1 MCGIAGLIQD
11 KDKNIDNT
19 LINMMIVNLRHRGI
33 DNEGCWIDKN
43 VALGHT
49 RLSIIDLS
57 DNSLQP
63 MQSNNSRYVLVY
75 NGEIYNY
82 RELRSEL
89 EKNGFTFKSSG
100 DTEVVLTSLTFW
112 GKKAL
117 LKFNGMFALSFYD
130 RLTSTMIIARDRY
143 GIKPLYYTLLEN
155 NTFVFASEEKAIK
168 NLSSYQIKLDELAL
182 VEYFTFQNIFSD
194 RTFYSGVH
202 LLNPG
207 CYLEVDTNNINAN
220 FKPQTYWDFN
230 FTGKNESVN
239 EVEYEEE
246 LARLLNQSVKRQLV
260 SDVEVGSYL
269 SSGIDSGIVTSFA
282 SENAANLKTFTVGFD
297 MSNITGAELGFDER
311 NFANLLS
318 KEMKTDHYEFEI
330 NSKNMESSVDEL
342 THCLDT
348 PRVGQSY
355 PNLYAAKLA
364 KSKVKVVLSG
374 TGGDEIFAGY
384 PWRYYQGQP
393 GQQFQNY
400 VDSYYSSWQRL
411 ISDDSKENF
420 FNPIWANVKDLDT
433 REIFSKVLNQQQ
445 SEILDESS
453 FLNKA
458 LYLECKT
465 FLHGLLNIEDKIH
478 MANSIENRVP
488 FLDNDVIEFA
498 MSCPTSL
505 KLKNLK
511 KHFSIDENIVGDK
524 KLIYYDNSQ
533 DGKIILRS
541 IYKNRIGELDK
552 GLKKQGFT
560 GPDSTWFKSQS
571 ADLIQDILLDRN
583 CAIYNYI
590 DFHTVS
596 KLIRQHTSG
605 HVNRRLL
612 IWSLLSFNSWI
623 NLNL

>member
-1 MCGIAGLIQD
+1 MCGIAGLIQN
-11 KDKNIDNT
+11 KNQIIEKES
-19 LINMMIVNLRHRGI
+19 INLMITNLRHRGI
-33 DNEGCWIDKN
+33 DNEGCWIDQN
-43 VALGHT
+43 IALGHT

-57 DNSLQP
+57 NKSLQP
-63 MQSNNSRYVLVY
+63 MKSNNSRYILVY

-89 EKNGFTFKSSG
+89 EKNGFIFKSNG
-100 DTEVVLTSLTFW
+100 DTEVVLNSLIYW
-112 GKKAL
+112 GKRAL
-117 LKFNGMFALSFYD
+117 LKFNGMFALSLYD
-130 RLTSTMIIARDRY
+130 RATSKLIIARDRY
-143 GIKPLYYTLLEN
+143 GIKPLYYAILQDN
-155 NTFVFASEEKAIK
+155 SFVFASEEKAIK
-168 NLSSYQIKLDELAL
+168 NLPNYQVKLDELAL
-182 VEYFTFQNIFSD
+182 IEYFTFQNIFSD
-194 RTFYSGVH
+194 RTFYSGIN

-207 CYLEVDTNNINAN
+207 SFLEIDTDNLNPNL
-220 FKPQTYWDFN
+220 KPQTYWDFD
-230 FTGKNESVN
+230 FTGKNEVVN
-239 EVEYEEE
+239 ALEYEEQ
-246 LARLLNQSVKRQLV
+246 LAFLLSQSVRRQLV

-269 SSGIDSGIVTSFA
+269 SSGVDSGIVASFA
-282 SENAANLKTFTVGFD
+282 SEYNARLKTFTVGFD
-297 MSNITGAELGFDER
+297 LSDITGTELGFDER
-311 NFANLLS
+311 NIANIIS
-318 KEMKTDHYEFEI
+318 KEINTDHYEFEI
-330 NSKNMESSVDEL
+330 NVQHMESSIDEL
-342 THCLDT
+342 TFYLDT

-364 KSKVKVVLSG
+364 SSKVKVVLSG

-393 GQQFQNY
+393 GLQFQDY

-411 ISDDSKENF
+411 ISDETKRDF
-420 FNPIWANVKDLDT
+420 FKPIWASVKDYDT

-445 SEILDESS
+445 SEIIDESS

-488 FLDNDVIEFA
+488 FLDNDVVDFA
-498 MSCPTSL
+498 MSCPTNL

-511 KHFSIDENIVGDK
+511 KHFSIDENIIGDK
-524 KLIYYDNSQ
+524 KSIYYDNLK

-541 IYKNRIGELDK
+541 IYKNKIGNLDK

-571 ADLIQDILLDRN
+571 ASFIQNILLDKN
-583 CAIYNYI
+583 CSIYDFI
-590 DFHTVS
+590 DFSTARE
-596 KLIRQHTSG
+596 LIHQHTSG
-605 HVNRRLL
+605 VVNRRLL

-623 NLNL
+623 NYNL

>member
-1 MCGIAGLIQD
+1 MCGIAGIIQD
-11 KDKNIDNT
+11 KDRNFDKE
-19 LINMMIVNLRHRGI
+19 LINQMIVNLRHRGI
-33 DNEGCWIDKN
+33 DNEGCWAEKN

-63 MQSNNSRYVLVY
+63 MQSNNQRYILVY

-89 EKNGFTFKSSG
+89 EKNGLIFKSSG
-100 DTEVVLTSLTFW
+100 DTEVVLNSLILW
-112 GKKAL
+112 GIKAL

-130 RLTSTMIIARDRY
+130 RETSELIIARDRY

-168 NLSSYQIKLDELAL
+168 NLPIYQIRLDELAL

-194 RTFYSGVH
+194 RTFYSGIH

-207 CYLEVDTNNINAN
+207 SYLEIDTNNIDSN

-230 FTGKNESVN
+230 FTGKNEVVN
-239 EVEYEEE
+239 EGEYEEE
-246 LARLLNQSVKRQLV
+246 LASLLSQSVKRQLV

-282 SENAANLKTFTVGFD
+282 SEKNTNLKTFTVGFNL
-297 MSNITGAELGFDER
+297 SNISGVELGFDER
-311 NFANLLS
+311 NIANLLS
-318 KEMKTDHYEFEI
+318 KKMKTEHYEFEI
-330 NSKNMESSVDEL
+330 NAKHMERSIDNL
-342 THCLDT
+342 TYCLDT

-364 KSKVKVVLSG
+364 KSRVKVVLSG
-374 TGGDEIFAGY
+374 TGGDEIFGGY
-384 PWRYYQGQP
+384 PWRYYQGRP
-393 GQQFQNY
+393 GLQFQDY

-411 ISDDSKENF
+411 ISDDSKQNF
-420 FNPIWANVKDLDT
+420 FKPIWPSVKDLDT
-433 REIFSKVLNQQQ
+433 REIFSKILNQQQ
-445 SEILDESS
+445 SEIRDESS

-488 FLDNDVIEFA
+488 FLDNDVVEFA
-498 MSCPTSL
+498 MSCPTNL
-505 KLKNLK
+505 KLRNLK
-511 KHFSIDENIVGDK
+511 EHFSIDENLIGDK
-524 KLIYYDNSQ
+524 KLIYYDNSK

-541 IYKNRIGELDK
+541 IYKNRIGDLDK

-571 ADLIQDILLDRN
+571 AGFIENILLDKE
-583 CAIYNYI
+583 CAIYDYI
-590 DFHTVS
+590 DFYTAS
-596 KLIRQHTSG
+596 DLIHEHTSG
-605 HVNRRLL
+605 HANKRLL